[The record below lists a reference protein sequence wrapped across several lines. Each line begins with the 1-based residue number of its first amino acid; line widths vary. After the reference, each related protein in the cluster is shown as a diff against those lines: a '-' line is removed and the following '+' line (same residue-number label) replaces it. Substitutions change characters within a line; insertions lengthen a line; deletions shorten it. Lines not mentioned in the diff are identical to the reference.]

1 MAFVKMRSGAN
12 EFGSAITLLSMFEGG
27 RNMRSKLSS
36 RVLSVLLALVLV
48 LSTLSTMA
56 FAAGEKSDDVVVLY
70 TNDVHCGVDAGT
82 PEDTMGYANLAAY
95 KHAMEEAHEHV
106 VLVDAGDAI
115 QGEAIGTLSNG
126 SYLVDIMNQVGY
138 DYATFGN
145 HEFDYGMDVALS
157 LLEKSNAKYLSCIFI
172 DLRTNKT
179 VTDAYAMETY
189 GSLKVAYVGVST
201 PETFTKST
209 PTYFQDENGN
219 YIYSFCEG
227 NDGQDL
233 YNAVQGAIDAATE
246 AGADVVIAIGHCG
259 IDEQSS
265 PWTSREIIA
274 NTTGLDAFIDGH
286 SHSTISGES
295 VKDKS
300 GNDVVLTSTG
310 TKLANIGKMT
320 ITPEGK
326 VSTELVNGY
335 TEVDAETDAFVK
347 NIQAQFS
354 DKLNE
359 VVAKSNVDLV
369 VNDPETGKRLIR
381 NQETNLGDLCA
392 DAYRTVL
399 GADIAFVNG
408 GGIRADILAGDLT
421 YGEIIAVHP
430 FGNTACVVEAT
441 GQEIVDALEMTARST
456 PGENGGFLQVSGLK
470 YTIDLNITS
479 SVKVDDKSM
488 FVSVEGLRRVKNVQV
503 LNQAGEYEPIDL
515 EKTYTLASHNYMLKS
530 GGDGINMF
538 MDNKILQ
545 DEAMIDNQVLITYIR
560 DHLKGVV
567 GEAYSN
573 PYGEGR
579 ITVTDMPYT
588 DVSEDRF
595 FYVPVQYVDG
605 QGYMDGIG
613 GSLFAPYQP
622 LSRAMVTTVLYRMA
636 GTPEVTST
644 ASFSDIVP
652 DSYYENAVAW
662 AASEGIV
669 EGYGD
674 QTFRPLKDITRQE
687 MVTMFYRY
695 AKFAGEDVTKAADL
709 GSFTDAG
716 QIFPYAENAMT
727 WAVAVGLIR
736 GMGNN
741 TLQPLGLSTRG
752 QFATV
757 VYRFFH
763 VEINLMATSDI
774 HGQAYATDYTA
785 DYSASG
791 THYQGLTRV
800 ATFVKQQRQAY
811 VNSFL
816 VDCGDLVQGTPLTYY
831 YAFNHPETNDPI
843 MKALRM
849 MDYDM
854 FVPGNHE
861 FNYGMTI
868 LQRQL
873 NYLTSDGTET
883 ESSVAVGCA
892 NYLDSTKQGGETTNW
907 STWNGY
913 APYQLYDYNGVTVA
927 VMGIGNPNIPKWDVP
942 ANWEGIYFA
951 NVIETYKHYEQEMT
965 EKADLIVLASH
976 SGIDSDAQSD
986 FIRRLVSET
995 NSIDLVFSGHEHRN
1009 GITQIANSD
1018 GKEIPVFSLSTKAAV
1033 VGQAI
1038 VTVDKVTGEYTLTTE
1053 NVPMSYRDDNRQWH
1067 PLYEVDPDLEAAL
1080 KPYETATWQDY
1091 MLQPIGKA
1099 TGNFTAANLGTA
1111 PSAFVDLVNKVQ
1123 IWGAHDRTGENT
1135 PDDKTDDTPAQL
1147 SITAPL
1153 TSGNAENLISEGD
1166 IVLGDMFKLYRYENW
1181 FYQIT
1186 MSGKEVKTW
1195 LEYSASK
1202 VQVQEDGSINIQGG
1216 LTYYDVI
1223 YGEGFSYVIDPS
1235 QPAGSRIVS
1244 MTYNGEAVADDAEFT
1259 VVINNYR
1266 YNGGGDYIKYLNEHG
1281 CEFLANDPDRII
1293 YSTQYDMIQG
1303 EDKGQARNLLADY
1316 IREAGE
1322 ISPTIDSTWSIK
1334 LPE

>member
-1 MAFVKMRSGAN
+1 
-12 EFGSAITLLSMFEGG
+12 
-27 RNMRSKLSS
+27 MRSKLSS

-56 FAAGEKSDDVVVLY
+56 FAAGEKSDDVVILY

-157 LLEKSNAKYLSCIFI
+157 LLEKSNAKYLSCNFT
-172 DLRTNKT
+172 DLKENKP
-179 VTDAYAMETY
+179 VADAYAMETF
-189 GSLKVAYVGVST
+189 GSLKVAFVGVST

-209 PTYFQDENGN
+209 PTYFQDAEGN
-219 YIYSFCEG
+219 YIYGFCEG
-227 NDGQDL
+227 GNGQDL
-233 YNAVQGAIDAATE
+233 YNAVQNAVDAAVKE
-246 AGADVVIAIGHCG
+246 GADVVIALGHCG

-286 SHSTISGES
+286 SHSTIPGET

-320 ITPEGK
+320 ITAEGQ

-347 NIQAQFS
+347 NIQAQYE

-359 VVAKSNVDLV
+359 VVAKSDVDLV
-369 VNDPETGKRLIR
+369 VMDPATGNRLIR
-381 NQETNLGDLCA
+381 NQETNLGNLCA

-408 GGIRADILAGDLT
+408 GGIRADIPAGDIT
-421 YGEIIAVHP
+421 YGQVIAVHP

-441 GQEIVDALEMTARST
+441 GQEIADALEMTARST

-470 YTIDLNITS
+470 YTIDLNIAS
-479 SVKVDDKSM
+479 SVKLDDKSM
-488 FVSVEGLRRVKNVQV
+488 FVAVEGLRRVKNIQV
-503 LNQAGEYEPIDL
+503 LNQAGEYEPLDL
-515 EKTYTLASHNYMLKS
+515 EKTYKLASHNYMLKS

-538 MDNKILQ
+538 MDNKVLQ
-545 DEAMIDNQVLITYIR
+545 DEVMIDNQVLITYVR
-560 DHLKGVV
+560 DYLKGVV
-567 GEAYSN
+567 GDAYAN

-579 ITVTDMPYT
+579 ITITDMPYT
-588 DVSEDRF
+588 DVHEGQF
-595 FYVPVQYVDG
+595 FYEPVKFVDG
-605 QGYMDGIG
+605 QGYMEGIG
-613 GSLFAPYQP
+613 DGLFAPNQT
-622 LSRAMVTTVLYRMA
+622 LNRAMVATVLYRMA

-644 ASFSDIVP
+644 SNFSDVVP
-652 DSYYENAVAW
+652 GSYYENAVAW
-662 AASEGIV
+662 AAAEGITL
-669 EGYGD
+669 GYGD
-674 QTFRPLKDITRQE
+674 QTFRPLRDISRQE
-687 MVTMFYRY
+687 MTTMFYRY
-695 AKFAGEDVTKAADL
+695 AKSAGLDVSKAADL
-709 GSFTDAG
+709 SSFTDGAKAS
-716 QIFPYAENAMT
+716 PYAQDAMK
-727 WAVAVGLIR
+727 WAVAVGLIQ
-736 GMGNN
+736 GMGDN
-741 TLQPLGLSTRG
+741 TLQPLRLSTRG

-757 VYRFFH
+757 IYRFFNSQ
-763 VEINLMATSDI
+763 VEINLMATSDV
-774 HGQAYATDYTA
+774 HGQLYATDYTA

-791 THYQGLTRV
+791 TYYQAMTRI
-800 ATFVKQQRQAY
+800 ATFVKQQREAY
-811 VNSFL
+811 ENTFL
-816 VDCGDLVQGTPLTYY
+816 VDCGDLIQGTPLTYY
-831 YAFNHPETNDPI
+831 YAFNQRQEDDPA

-849 MDYDM
+849 MGYDM

-873 NYLTSDGTET
+873 GYLTSDATET
-883 ESSVAVGCA
+883 ERSVAVGCA
-892 NYLDSTKQGGETTNW
+892 NYLDSTKQSEETTDW
-907 STWNGY
+907 STWNDY

-942 ANWEGIYFA
+942 ANWEGIDFA

-986 FIRRLVSET
+986 FIRQLVSET
-995 NSIDLVFSGHEHRN
+995 NTIDLVFTGHEHRN

-1018 GKEIPVFSLSTKAAV
+1018 GNEIPVLSLSTKAAV

-1038 VTVDKVTGEYTLTTE
+1038 VTYDKIAGTYTVDAK
-1053 NVPMSYRDDNRQWH
+1053 NVPMTARDENRKTQ
-1067 PLYEVDPDLEAAL
+1067 PLYEADPDLEAAL

-1099 TGNFTAANLGTA
+1099 TGNFSAANLGAA

-1123 IWGAHDRTGENT
+1123 IWGAYDRTGENT
-1135 PDDKTDDTPAQL
+1135 PDNEEDDTPAQL

-1153 TSGNAENLISEGD
+1153 TSGNAENLIPEGD

-1186 MSGKEVKTW
+1186 MSGKEVRTW

-1202 VQVQEDGSINIQGG
+1202 VQVRDDGTVNIQGG

-1223 YGEGFSYVIDPS
+1223 YGEGFSYVIDPA
-1235 QPAGSRIVS
+1235 QPQGSRIVS
-1244 MTYNGEAVADDAEFT
+1244 MTYHGEEVADDAEFT

-1266 YNGGGDYIKYLNEHG
+1266 YNGGGDYVKYLNEHG
-1281 CEFLANDPDRII
+1281 CDFKANDESRII

-1322 ISPTIDSTWSIK
+1322 ISPSIESTWSIL
-1334 LPE
+1334 LPN

>member
-1 MAFVKMRSGAN
+1 
-12 EFGSAITLLSMFEGG
+12 
-27 RNMRSKLSS
+27 MRSKLSS
-36 RVLSVLLALVLV
+36 QVLSVLLALVLV

-157 LLEKSNAKYLSCIFI
+157 LLEKSNAKYLSCNFT
-172 DLRTNKT
+172 DLKENKP
-179 VTDAYAMETY
+179 VADAYAMETF
-189 GSLKVAYVGVST
+189 GSLKVAFVGVST

-209 PTYFQDENGN
+209 PTYFQDAEGN
-219 YIYSFCEG
+219 YIYGFCEG
-227 NDGQDL
+227 GNGQDL
-233 YNAVQGAIDAATE
+233 YNAVQNAVDAAVKE
-246 AGADVVIAIGHCG
+246 GADVVIALGHCG

-286 SHSTISGES
+286 SHSTIPGET

-320 ITPEGK
+320 ITAEGQ

-347 NIQAQFS
+347 NIQAQYE

-359 VVAKSNVDLV
+359 VVAKSDVDLV
-369 VNDPETGKRLIR
+369 VKDPATGNRLIR
-381 NQETNLGDLCA
+381 NQETNLGNLCA

-408 GGIRADILAGDLT
+408 GGIRADIPAGDIT
-421 YGEIIAVHP
+421 YGQVIAVHP

-441 GQEIVDALEMTARST
+441 GQEIADALEMTARST

-470 YTIDLNITS
+470 YTIDLNIAS
-479 SVKVDDKSM
+479 SVKLDDKSM
-488 FVSVEGLRRVKNVQV
+488 FVAVEGLRRVKNIQV
-503 LNQAGEYEPIDL
+503 LNQAGEYEPLDL
-515 EKTYTLASHNYMLKS
+515 EKTYKLASHNYMLKS

-538 MDNKILQ
+538 MDNKVLQ
-545 DEAMIDNQVLITYIR
+545 DEVMIDNQVLITYVR
-560 DHLKGVV
+560 DSLKGVV
-567 GEAYSN
+567 GDAYAN

-579 ITVTDMPYT
+579 ITITDMPYT
-588 DVSEDRF
+588 DVHEGQF
-595 FYVPVQYVDG
+595 FYEPVKFVDG
-605 QGYMDGIG
+605 QGYMEGIG
-613 GSLFAPYQP
+613 DGLFAPNQT
-622 LSRAMVTTVLYRMA
+622 LNRAMVATVLYRMA

-644 ASFSDIVP
+644 ESFSDVVP
-652 DSYYENAVAW
+652 GSYYENAVAW
-662 AASEGIV
+662 AAAEGITL
-669 EGYGD
+669 GYGD
-674 QTFRPLKDITRQE
+674 QTFRPLRDISRQE
-687 MVTMFYRY
+687 MTTMFYRY
-695 AKFAGEDVTKAADL
+695 AKSAGLDVSKAADL
-709 GSFTDAG
+709 SSFTDGAKAS
-716 QIFPYAENAMT
+716 PYAQDAMK
-727 WAVAVGLIR
+727 WAVAVGLIQ
-736 GMGNN
+736 GMGDN
-741 TLQPLGLSTRG
+741 TLQPLRLSTRG

-757 VYRFFH
+757 IYRFFNSQ
-763 VEINLMATSDI
+763 VEINLMATSDV
-774 HGQAYATDYTA
+774 HGQVYATDYTA

-800 ATFVKQQRQAY
+800 ATFVKQQREAY
-811 VNSFL
+811 ENTFL

-831 YAFNHPETNDPI
+831 YAFNQPQEDDPA

-849 MDYDM
+849 MGYDM

-873 NYLTSDGTET
+873 GYLTSDATET
-883 ESSVAVGCA
+883 EHSVAVGCA
-892 NYLDSTKQGGETTNW
+892 NYLDSTKQDEGTTDW
-907 STWNGY
+907 STWNDY

-942 ANWEGIYFA
+942 ANWEGIDFA

-986 FIRRLVSET
+986 FIRQLVSET
-995 NSIDLVFSGHEHRN
+995 NTIDLVFTGHEHRN
-1009 GITQIANSD
+1009 GVSKIANSD
-1018 GKEIPVFSLSTKAAV
+1018 GAEIPVFSLSTKAAV

-1038 VTVDKVTGEYTLTTE
+1038 VTYDKIAGTYTVDAK
-1053 NVPMSYRDDNRQWH
+1053 NVPMTARDENRKTQ
-1067 PLYEVDPDLEAAL
+1067 PLYEADPDLEAAL

-1099 TGNFTAANLGTA
+1099 TGNFSAANLGAA

-1123 IWGAHDRTGENT
+1123 IWGAYDRTGENT
-1135 PDDKTDDTPAQL
+1135 PDNEEDDAPAQL

-1153 TSGNAENLISEGD
+1153 TSGNAENLIPEGD

-1186 MSGKEVKTW
+1186 MSGKEVRTW

-1202 VQVQEDGSINIQGG
+1202 VQVRDDGTVNIQGG

-1223 YGEGFSYVIDPS
+1223 YGEGFSYVIDPA
-1235 QPAGSRIVS
+1235 QPQGSRIVS
-1244 MTYNGEAVADDAEFT
+1244 MTYHGAEVADDAEFT

-1266 YNGGGDYIKYLNEHG
+1266 YNGGGDYVKYLNEHG
-1281 CEFLANDPDRII
+1281 CDFKANDESRII

-1322 ISPTIDSTWSIK
+1322 ISPSIESTWSIL
-1334 LPE
+1334 LPN

>member
-1 MAFVKMRSGAN
+1 
-12 EFGSAITLLSMFEGG
+12 
-27 RNMRSKLSS
+27 MRSKLSS

-48 LSTLSTMA
+48 LSTLSTVA

-70 TNDVHCGVDAGT
+70 TNDTHCGVDAGT
-82 PEDTMGYANLAAY
+82 PEGTMGFANLSAY
-95 KHAMEEAHEHV
+95 KKAMEAAHENV

-115 QGEAIGTLSNG
+115 QGDAIGTLSNG
-126 SYLVDIMNQVGY
+126 SYLIDIMNQVGY

-157 LLEKSNAKYLSCIFI
+157 LLEKSHAKYLSCNFM
-172 DLRTNKT
+172 DLKAGKP

-189 GSLKVAYVGVST
+189 GSLKVAYVGICT

-219 YIYSFCEG
+219 YIYGFCEG
-227 NDGQDL
+227 NEGQDL
-233 YNAVQGAIDAATE
+233 YDAVQGAIDAATQE
-246 AGADVVIAIGHCG
+246 GADVVIAIGHCG

-286 SHSTISGES
+286 SHSTIAGET
-295 VKDKS
+295 VQNKA
-300 GNDVVLTSTG
+300 GQDVILTSTG

-320 ITPEGK
+320 ITSDGT
-326 VSTELVNGY
+326 VSTELVSGY
-335 TEVDAETDAFVK
+335 TEVDSETDAFVK

-369 VNDPETGKRLIR
+369 VNDPTTGSRLIR
-381 NQETNLGDLCA
+381 NRETNLGDLCA

-408 GGIRADILAGDLT
+408 GGIRANISAGDIT
-421 YGEIIAVHP
+421 YGDIIAVHP
-430 FGNTACVVEAT
+430 YGNTACVVEAT
-441 GQEIVDALEMTARST
+441 GQEIADALEMASRST

-470 YTIDLNITS
+470 YTIDLDVAS

-488 FVSVEGLRRVKNVQV
+488 FVAVEGQRRVKDIEV
-503 LNQAGEYEPIDL
+503 LNQNDQYEPLDL

-538 MDNKILQ
+538 MDNNILQ
-545 DEAMIDNQVLITYIR
+545 DDVMIDNQVLITYIR
-560 DHLKGVV
+560 DHLQGVV
-567 GEAYSN
+567 GKAYAN
-573 PYGEGR
+573 LYGDGR
-579 ITVTDMPYT
+579 ITTTGMPYT
-588 DVSEDRF
+588 DVHEDQF
-595 FYVPVQYVDG
+595 FYEPVLYVDS
-605 QGYMDGIG
+605 QRYMYGIG
-613 GSLFAPYQP
+613 NGLFAPISP
-622 LSRAMVTTVLYRMA
+622 LNRAMVVTVLYRMA
-636 GTPEVTST
+636 GTPEITTTESFPDV
-644 ASFSDIVP
+644 ASG
-652 DSYYENAVAW
+652 SYYENAVAW

-695 AKFAGEDVTKAADL
+695 AKFTGEDVTKAASLSD
-709 GSFTDAG
+709 FVDAE
-716 QIFPYAENAMT
+716 QVFPYAENAMK

-763 VEINLMATSDI
+763 VEINLMATSDV
-774 HGQAYATDYTA
+774 HGQIYATDYTA

-800 ATFVKQQRQAY
+800 ATFVKQQRRAY

-831 YAFNHPETNDPI
+831 YAFNQPEKADPT
-843 MKALRM
+843 MKTLRM
-849 MDYDM
+849 MGYDM

-873 NYLTSDGTET
+873 NYLTSDETET

-892 NYLDSTKQGGETTNW
+892 NYLDSTKQNGETTDW

-913 APYQLYDYNGVTVA
+913 APYQLYDFNGVTVA

-965 EKADLIVLASH
+965 EKADLIILASH

-986 FIRRLVSET
+986 FIRQLVSET
-995 NSIDLVFSGHEHRN
+995 NTIDLVFTGHEHRN
-1009 GITQIANSD
+1009 GISQIANSD

-1038 VTVDKVTGEYTLTTE
+1038 VTFDKTTGEYTLTTE

-1067 PLYEVDPDLEAAL
+1067 PLYDVDPDLEAAL
-1080 KPYETATWQDY
+1080 EPYETATWQDY
-1091 MLQPIGKA
+1091 MLQTIGKA
-1099 TGNFTAANLGTA
+1099 TGNFTAANLGA
-1111 PSAFVDLVNKVQ
+1111 GPSAFVDLVNKVQ
-1123 IWGAHDRTGENT
+1123 IWGAYDRTGENT
-1135 PDDKTDDTPAQL
+1135 PDDESDNTPAQL

-1223 YGEGFSYVIDPS
+1223 YGEGFSYIIDPS

-1244 MTYNGEAVADDAEFT
+1244 MTYNGEEVADDAEFT

-1266 YNGGGDYIKYLNEHG
+1266 YNGGGNYVQYLNDHG
-1281 CEFLANDPDRII
+1281 CEFQANDPDRII

-1303 EDKGQARNLLADY
+1303 EDNGQARNLLADY

-1322 ISPTIDSTWSIK
+1322 ISPTIDSTWCIK

>member
-1 MAFVKMRSGAN
+1 
-12 EFGSAITLLSMFEGG
+12 
-27 RNMRSKLSS
+27 MRSKLSS

-48 LSTLSTMA
+48 LSALSTMA

-157 LLEKSNAKYLSCIFI
+157 LLEKSNAKYLSCNFT
-172 DLRTNKT
+172 DLKENKP
-179 VTDAYAMETY
+179 VADAYAMETF
-189 GSLKVAYVGVST
+189 GSLKVAFVGVST

-209 PTYFQDENGN
+209 PTYFQDAEGN
-219 YIYSFCEG
+219 YIYGFCEG
-227 NDGQDL
+227 GNGQDL
-233 YNAVQGAIDAATE
+233 YNAVQSAIDAAVKE
-246 AGADVVIAIGHCG
+246 GADVVIALGHCG

-286 SHSTISGES
+286 SHSTISGET

-300 GNDVVLTSTG
+300 GSDVVLTSTG

-320 ITPEGK
+320 ITAEGQ
-326 VSTELVNGY
+326 VSTELVSGY
-335 TEVDAETDAFVK
+335 GEVDAETDAFVK
-347 NIQAQFS
+347 NIQAQYE

-359 VVAKSNVDLV
+359 VVAKSDVDLV
-369 VNDPETGKRLIR
+369 VKDPATGNRLIR
-381 NQETNLGDLCA
+381 NQETNLGNLCA

-408 GGIRADILAGDLT
+408 GGIRADIPAGDIT
-421 YGEIIAVHP
+421 YGQVIAVHP

-441 GQEIVDALEMTARST
+441 GQEIADALEMTARST

-470 YTIDLNITS
+470 YTIDLNIPS
-479 SVKVDDKSM
+479 SVKLDDKSM
-488 FVSVEGLRRVKNVQV
+488 FVSVEGLRRVKNIQV
-503 LNQAGEYEPIDL
+503 LNQAGEYEPLDL

-538 MDNKILQ
+538 MDNKVLQ
-545 DEAMIDNQVLITYIR
+545 DEVMIDNQVLITYVR
-560 DHLKGVV
+560 DFLKGVV
-567 GEAYSN
+567 GDAYAN

-579 ITVTDMPYT
+579 ITITDMPYT
-588 DVSEDRF
+588 DVHEGQF
-595 FYVPVQYVDG
+595 FYEPVKFVDG
-605 QGYMDGIG
+605 QGYMEGVGDG
-613 GSLFAPYQP
+613 LFAPNQT
-622 LSRAMVTTVLYRMA
+622 LNRAMVATVLYRMA

-644 ASFSDIVP
+644 SSFSDVVP
-652 DSYYENAVAW
+652 GSYYESAVAW
-662 AASEGIV
+662 AAAEGIV
-669 EGYGD
+669 LGYGD
-674 QTFRPLKDITRQE
+674 QTFRPLRDISRQE
-687 MVTMFYRY
+687 MTTMFYRY
-695 AKFAGEDVTKAADL
+695 AKSAGLDVSKAADL
-709 GSFTDAG
+709 SAFTDGTKAS
-716 QIFPYAENAMT
+716 PYAQDAMK
-727 WAVAVGLIR
+727 WAVAVGLIQ
-736 GMGNN
+736 GMGDN

-757 VYRFFH
+757 IYRFFNSQ
-763 VEINLMATSDI
+763 VEINLMATSDV
-774 HGQAYATDYTA
+774 HGQFYATDYTA
-785 DYSASG
+785 DYAASG
-791 THYQGLTRV
+791 TYYQAMTRV
-800 ATFVKQQRQAY
+800 ATFVKQQREAY
-811 VNSFL
+811 ENTFL

-831 YAFNHPETNDPI
+831 YAFNQPQVDDPA

-849 MDYDM
+849 MGYDM

-873 NYLTSDGTET
+873 GYLSSDATET
-883 ESSVAVGCA
+883 ECSVAVGCA
-892 NYLDSTKQGGETTNW
+892 NYLDSDTNTDAAIDW
-907 STWNGY
+907 NTWNDY

-942 ANWEGIYFA
+942 ANWDGIYFA
-951 NVIETYKHYEQEMT
+951 KVIDTYKHYEQEMT

-976 SGIDSDAQSD
+976 SGVDSDAQSD
-986 FIRRLVSET
+986 FIRQLVSET
-995 NSIDLVFSGHEHRN
+995 NTIDLVFAGHEHRS
-1009 GITQIANSD
+1009 GVTKIANSD
-1018 GKEIPVFSLSTKAAV
+1018 GNEIPVFSLSTKAAV

-1038 VTVDKVTGEYTLTTE
+1038 VTYDKIAGTYTVDAK
-1053 NVPMSYRDDNRQWH
+1053 NVPMSARDENRKWQ

-1099 TGNFTAANLGTA
+1099 TGNFSAANLGTA

-1123 IWGAHDRTGENT
+1123 IWGAYDRTGENT
-1135 PDDKTDDTPAQL
+1135 PDNDKDDAPAQL

-1153 TSGNAENLISEGD
+1153 TSGNAENLIPEGD

-1186 MSGKEVKTW
+1186 MSGKEVRTW

-1202 VQVQEDGSINIQGG
+1202 VQVRDDGTVNIQGG

-1223 YGEGFSYVIDPS
+1223 YGEGFSYVIDPA
-1235 QPAGSRIVS
+1235 QPKGSRIVS
-1244 MTYNGEAVADDAEFT
+1244 MTYQGEEVADDAEFT

-1266 YNGGGDYIKYLNEHG
+1266 YNGGGDYVKYLNEHG
-1281 CEFLANDPDRII
+1281 CDFKANDESRII

-1322 ISPTIDSTWSIK
+1322 ISPSIESTWSIR
-1334 LPE
+1334 LPN